1 MNYFDIVV
9 GVILIFALIKG
20 VKNGLIIEL
29 ASLAALVLG
38 VFGAVKFSGFTEE
51 WLVQYWNVEYIGII
65 AFIITFAGIVVL
77 VHLVAKLVQ
86 KLVEA
91 VALGLVNR
99 IFGGLFSLL
108 KYAFIIS
115 ILMAIVGSFDKS
127 MSLIPDE
134 TKESSYLYEPL
145 SEFAPTIF
153 PYLHFS
159 GEDVKDK
166 VKNAMEV

>member
-20 VKNGLIIEL
+20 VKNGLVIEL
-29 ASLAALVLG
+29 ASLVALVLG
-38 VFGAVKFSGFTEE
+38 VFGAVKFCGFTEE

-77 VHLVAKLVQ
+77 VHIVAKLVQ

-91 VALGLVNR
+91 VALGFVNR
-99 IFGGLFSLL
+99 IFGGIFSLL

-115 ILMAIVGSFDKS
+115 ILMSIVNSFDKS
-127 MSLIPDE
+127 MSLIPEE
-134 TKESSYLYEPL
+134 TRESSHLYEPL
-145 SEFAPTIF
+145 SEFAPLIF
-153 PYLHFS
+153 PYLLFNQ
-159 GEDVKDK
+159 EDVKDK